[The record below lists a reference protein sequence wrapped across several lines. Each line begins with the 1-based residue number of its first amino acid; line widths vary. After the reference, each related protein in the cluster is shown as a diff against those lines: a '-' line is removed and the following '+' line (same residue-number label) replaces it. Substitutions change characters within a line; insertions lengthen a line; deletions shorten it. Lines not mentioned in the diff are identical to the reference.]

1 MSRNTKLKKKNNQ
14 GYKVENNENRE
25 LEIIK

>member
-1 MSRNTKLKKKNNQ
+1 MSRNTKLEKKKNQ
-14 GYKVENNENRE
+14 GYKVKNNENRE